1 MKLKVPF
8 IQLPILFDAAALAD
22 EIAAIDARH
31 WRGRTNVDDG
41 NSALTLITTG
51 GDPDND
57 ELSGEMRPTPWL
69 EQCPYLM
76 QALDALGATWGRA
89 RLMRL
94 SGQAEVKPHVDIN
107 YYWRERM
114 RVHIPVVTTP
124 SVRFQC
130 GEGEINM
137 AEGECWVFDTWRRHR
152 VVNAGNDT
160 RIHLVADTVG
170 GDRFWDLLSAG
181 RPPDQRGPDW
191 RPRLV
196 APAGSSR
203 PALDFETV
211 NAPVVMTPWEVREHI
226 VFLLGEAAPDPRLA
240 SIQAALLAF
249 ARRWHALWSCYGE
262 RREGWPRYRELLQ
275 ATRAELVAKG
285 IEAIGL
291 RNEVGLMQALSSYV
305 LDMALADH
313 DTRGKEAKLDRH
325 GATPHL
331 GAVAVS
337 EPSAMP
343 AGKARRDNAFD
354 RPVFIVSPP
363 RSGSTLL
370 FETLA
375 GAPGVHTIGD
385 ESHQL
390 IEGVPGLAPAQRGH
404 DSNRLLAEDASPEIS
419 AKLRDRFMAGLRDR
433 EANRPGAGQN
443 PRMLEKTPKNAL
455 RIPFLR
461 AVFPGARF
469 IYLHRDPRQVLGSM
483 IDGWQSG
490 HFVMYPNLPGWQGL
504 PWSFLLT
511 PGWRE
516 LSGLP
521 LGEVV
526 ARQWEQATRILLDDF
541 EALPAEQRI
550 AIDHGRFLADPQ
562 AEIQRLCAWA
572 GYDWDRRLG
581 SELPHSRYTMTA
593 PDPEKWRRHADEI
606 LPRLARLR
614 STVERAAGVAGDR

>member
-8 IQLPILFDAAALAD
+8 IQLPILFDAAALAE

-57 ELSGEMRPTPWL
+57 ELSGEMRPTPAL
-69 EQCPYLM
+69 ERCPYLM
-76 QALDALGATWGRA
+76 QALDALGATWGRT

-114 RVHIPVVTTP
+114 RVHIPVLTTS

-130 GEGEINM
+130 GEGEVNM
-137 AEGECWVFDTWRRHR
+137 AEGECWIFDTWRRHR

-170 GDRFWDLLSAG
+170 GERFWDLLSAG

-191 RPRLV
+191 RPRRV
-196 APAGSSR
+196 APGGLSK

-211 NAPVVMTPWEVREHI
+211 NAPLVMTPWEVREHI
-226 VFLLGEAAPDPRLA
+226 VFLLEEAVPNPALA
-240 SIQAALLAF
+240 VLQSVLLTF

-275 ATRAELVAKG
+275 ATHSELIAKG
-285 IEAIGL
+285 IEAVGL
-291 RNEVGLMQALSSYV
+291 RNEVGLLQALSSYV

-313 DTRGKEAKLDRH
+313 DTRGKEANLDRH
-325 GATPHL
+325 GAVPHMS
-331 GAVAVS
+331 AVSVS
-337 EPSAMP
+337 EPSVMP
-343 AGKARRDNAFD
+343 ARNARRDNTFD

-375 GAPGVHTIGD
+375 GAPGVYTIGD

-390 IEGVPGLAPAQRGH
+390 IEGIFGLAPAHRGH
-404 DSNRLLAEDASPEIS
+404 ESNRLLVGDASPEIAAS
-419 AKLRDRFMAGLRDR
+419 LRSRFMAGLTDR
-433 EANRPGAGQN
+433 EAQRPGMGQSL
-443 PRMLEKTPKNAL
+443 RMLEKTPKNAL
-455 RIPFLR
+455 RIPFLN
-461 AVFPGARF
+461 AVFPDARF

-490 HFVMYPNLPGWQGL
+490 RFVMYPNLPGWQGL

-516 LSGLP
+516 LSGQP

-526 ARQWEQATRILLDDF
+526 AQQWEQTTRILLDDF
-541 EALPAEQRI
+541 EVLPVERRI
-550 AIDHGRFLADPQ
+550 AIDHDRFLADPQ
-562 AEIQRLCAWA
+562 GEIQRVCTWA
-572 GYDWDRRLG
+572 GYDWDRTLG

-593 PDPEKWRRHADEI
+593 PDPDKWQRHADEI
-606 LPRLARLR
+606 LPRLARLH
-614 STVERAAGVAGDR
+614 STVERAARAAGNT